1 MTYSFYLKEPKKKTA
16 TPILLIVS
24 HGNRKY
30 KKSIGISV
38 VPEQFKKQRTKDESV
53 NAKLRMIENGMNERL
68 NQFSKESD
76 ILSAMEEV
84 IALSSGKAPKRKPGN
99 GRIPLWDYFEEW
111 SKREPSR
118 QKDRNLAYRRI
129 VSLMGNDTDWEDI
142 DGDWYFRFTQKCN
155 KMGYSHNYKSTI
167 TAKLKT
173 VMNEGFN
180 RGFHKNEEFRKFAT
194 SYKPAD
200 AIALTQ
206 AEVDAL
212 WKARLSGRLAEARDV
227 FIVGVYCAGRFQDY
241 SKISSEN
248 IVDRKLRYVQRK
260 TGETVIIP
268 CAPRIAKVLER
279 HGGKLPRI
287 TEQEVGR
294 HIKAIAKGIG
304 GSFLDIVEISK
315 NQGGARVLEKHPR
328 WELISTHT
336 ARRTGATLLYKSGL
350 PIRICRFLTGHTTD
364 AMFLNYLK
372 IGKEEGAELLAQS
385 SFFK

>member
-38 VPEQFKKQRTKDESV
+38 LPEQFKKQRTKDESV
-53 NAKLRMIENGMNERL
+53 NAKLRTIENGMNERL

-129 VSLMGNDTDWEDI
+129 VSLMGRDTDWEDI

-200 AIALTQ
+200 TIALTQ

-212 WKARLSGRLAEARDV
+212 WRARLSGRLAEARDV

-248 IVDRKLRYVQRK
+248 IVDGKLRYVQRK

-304 GSFLDIVEISK
+304 GSFLNKVEISK
-315 NQGGARVLEKHPR
+315 ELGGIKRIEKHER

-336 ARRTGATLLYKSGL
+336 ARRTGITILHLQGVPTYQLMLISGHRT
-350 PIRICRFLTGHTTD
+350 IDNFQR
-364 AMFLNYLK
+364 YLK
-372 IGKEEGAELLAQS
+372 IGKEQNAELLFS
-385 SFFK
+385 IPFFR